1 MISKKYVLNNK
12 HYSSSLP
19 IIKSHAVVKR
29 TQLLSVFSVI
39 AFNFLISTAS
49 ISADSSTV
57 NNSTQNSSINDTAQ
71 TTTNSIGNNGKINRS
86 IVIENSDFSDVDYD
100 PFNPVGEIRPAWA
113 QGAYQTVEFNKLLPF
128 GSELFQG
135 NFAGTYQ
142 TEINQNYKI
151 STGDRI
157 VIRMWGAK
165 NYNDILSV
173 DIQGNIF
180 IPEIGPI
187 NVLGCS
193 SSDLV
198 SKIKNAVSKVFTND
212 VQLYVNLQ
220 SSQPIA
226 VFVTGLVNYPGRYA
240 GNQNDNILSYID
252 RAGGINN
259 IQGSYRHILVK
270 RNGKII
276 EDVDL
281 YKFLTQGEIPL
292 FTLKNDDVIVINSK
306 YMSISAYGLIKRP
319 AAYEFTKSAHKGKDL
334 LEFSGIGANVSHVQ
348 ITGVNQ
354 GKPFNKYLTL
364 NEFNDY
370 SFNQDDRIMFISDTP
385 KENILASVV
394 GPIKGKSRFIID
406 KGTKLTDVLQ
416 NIQIDP
422 EIADYESV
430 YIRRRSVAQQ
440 QKIIIDESLKRL
452 EQSSLTAESSS
463 VDEASIRIKE
473 AELIQDFVKRAHL
486 AKPDGIV
493 VVSYKG
499 NVKDLLL
506 EDGDEIIIPQ
516 KSNVIQIGGE
526 VMMPKAVVFDQ
537 SYSLED
543 YIRETGGFSQRADE
557 KNILVVLPNGQV
569 GNITQLNIQPGSRII
584 VMPKVDSKNMQ
595 FAKDIMQVIYQLAV
609 ATKVAVGL

>member
-86 IVIENSDFSDVDYD
+86 NVIENSDFSDVDYD

-370 SFNQDDRIMFISDTP
+370 SFNQDDRIMFISETP

-506 EDGDEIIIPQ
+506 EDGDALIIPQ

-569 GNITQLNIQPGSRII
+569 GNITQLNIQPRSRII
-584 VMPKVDSKNMQ
+584 MMPKVDSKNMQ